1 MKSKTVS
8 SSRVLAHWVGMLATT
23 VFMASC
29 MGQQVQR
36 SDVPLSLAEAR
47 RLNLSVPFPNSA
59 TDIYYV
65 FEAGGM
71 QEMLMLVKFR
81 VPPQDADKA
90 IDDIV
95 AANNLQ
101 MKRSL
106 AFARKGLPAPRP
118 ATPYVNS
125 TIPSLKPVPWFV
137 PQSIRNGYMR
147 SESTSYAPAI
157 WYDAD
162 HSVVYLLEA
171 D

>member
-1 MKSKTVS
+1 MNRMRIVS
-8 SSRVLAHWVGMLATT
+8 RLLLLALVALM
-23 VFMASC
+23 VSC

-36 SDVPLSLAEAR
+36 SDVPLTLAEAR
-47 RLNLSVPFPNSA
+47 KLNLSVPFPNSA

-95 AANNLQ
+95 AANNVM

-106 AFARKGLPAPRP
+106 AYARKPLPPPRAP
-118 ATPYVNS
+118 TPYANS
-125 TIPSLKPVPWFV
+125 NIPGLKPVPWFV

-147 SESTSYAPAI
+147 SEVGSFTPTI

-162 HSVVYLLEA
+162 HSIVYVLEA